1 MIGHSNDENNFSQQL
16 LLTDRQAL
24 KLLNA
29 FANNLSVD
37 IKLPKT
43 QLSEIVQSGGFLGRL
58 LGPLLK
64 RVYY

>member
-1 MIGHSNDENNFSQQL
+1 MIGHSNDENNFPHQL